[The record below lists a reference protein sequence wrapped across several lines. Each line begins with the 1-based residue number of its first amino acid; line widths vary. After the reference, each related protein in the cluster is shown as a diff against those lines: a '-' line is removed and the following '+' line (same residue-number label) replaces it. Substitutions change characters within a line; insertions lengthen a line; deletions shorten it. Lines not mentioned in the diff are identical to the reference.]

1 MKIHSARRRP
11 LPATSG
17 HFKNFAKVRRQ
28 LYYSTAEV
36 LTLCCGAGGAGA
48 VGHGGPGG
56 LRPAAAPL
64 LPRHRRHPPLLLR
77 VQPRQSREHSR
88 ALGARGQALLP
99 HGARAAGRPEEG
111 PAAVRGGGAAAAG
124 DQAAP
129 RHQGGGPAHDG
140 EDRSCRVLRVLLQ
153 NKGKHSVLR
162 LLDPPKNIYRKE
174 LENYLRLLREQQWFP
189 KSDQME
195 EIVVNVYY
203 FDYSIHHINSMR
215 SYTCFIQY
223 MHIQT

>member
-1 MKIHSARRRP
+1 MKA
-11 LPATSG
+11 LVGATSG
-17 HFKNFAKVRRQ
+17 HFKNFANVRRQ

-162 LLDPPKNIYRKE
+162 LLDPPKNIYNLQEGVRE
-174 LENYLRLLREQQWFP
+174 LFEAATRAAMISKIRSNGRNCCKCVLL
-189 KSDQME
+189 
-195 EIVVNVYY
+195 
-203 FDYSIHHINSMR
+203 
-215 SYTCFIQY
+215 
-223 MHIQT
+223 